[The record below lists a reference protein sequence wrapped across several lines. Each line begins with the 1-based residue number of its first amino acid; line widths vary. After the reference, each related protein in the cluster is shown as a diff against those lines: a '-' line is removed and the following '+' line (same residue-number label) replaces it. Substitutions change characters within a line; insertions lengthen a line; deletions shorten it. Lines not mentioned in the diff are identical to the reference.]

1 MNKIIAALVATLVI
15 SGAYAQTP
23 VAAAEASPHAMAAAD
38 SKRDLGNE
46 KHIKELHA
54 QLKINPEEEK
64 LWAVVAATMRDSA
77 KDLDKVIDKRKES
90 MATATALDDLNA
102 YADIAQAHVDSVK
115 KFATVFAPLY
125 AAMSDEQKKTAD
137 ALFTH
142 RDQDKKQGHSAM
154 KKAAS

>member
-1 MNKIIAALVATLVI
+1 MPATTK
-15 SGAYAQTP
+15 SDA
-23 VAAAEASPHAMAAAD
+23 
-38 SKRDLGNE
+38 KREMINE
-46 KHIKELHA
+46 KHINDLHA
-54 QLKINPEEEK
+54 KLKITADEEP
-64 LWAVVAATMRDSA
+64 LWSGVAKTMRDSTG
-77 KDLDKVIDKRKES
+77 DVDKVVDKRI
-90 MATATALDDLNA
+90 AARGTATAIDDLNA

>member
-23 VAAAEASPHAMAAAD
+23 VAAADASPHAMAAAD
-38 SKRDLGNE
+38 SKRDMGNE

-54 QLKINPEEEK
+54 QLKITPDEEK

-102 YADIAQAHVDSVK
+102 YADIAQAHLDSVK
-115 KFATVFAPLY
+115 KFSSSFSPLY
-125 AAMSDEQKKTAD
+125 AAMSDEQKKLAD
-137 ALFTH
+137 EVFLQRGSKH
-142 RDQDKKQGHSAM
+142 RSAHAGT
-154 KKAAS
+154 K